1 VYSEFILELIE
12 EVNKY
17 LSPETLIIKEVDNL
31 SNNVT
36 AQSIINVNGKHEI
49 LTLKNN
55 IDDYIL
61 SHELLHF
68 LARKNIPTIVMMIDQ
83 DNVGLIGAE
92 LQGYLEHNWILNEQK
107 RRGLAID
114 ENMLYSDIIETIGK
128 DKGDLTNDMGRV
140 LIICNMIRTFPK
152 VFNRNLE
159 FLKNNN
165 HCSLQ
170 YANRIMSCYTNSE
183 IYSVFDCRRITVRAI
198 KEWDKIIKE
207 NDISNIDLNILLC
220 AVPVFS
226 ERQLDRL
233 ANASIELVKDGINSI
248 DNKKMSYL
256 FTIKDNQCC
265 YFFTALDKD
274 IDTLEEHINNK
285 TLKEVIGILGLKHYI
300 Y

>member
-1 VYSEFILELIE
+1 MYSEFILELIE

-31 SNNVT
+31 NNNVT

-49 LTLKNN
+49 LILKNN
-55 IDDYIL
+55 IDDYTL

-83 DNVGLIGAE
+83 DNVGLIGVE

-107 RRGLAID
+107 KRGLVID

-128 DKGDLTNDMGRV
+128 DKGDLTNDIGRV

-152 VFNRNLE
+152 VFDRNLE
-159 FLKNNN
+159 FFKKNN

-170 YANRIMSCYTNSE
+170 YANIIMSCYTNSE

-220 AVPVFS
+220 AIPV
-226 ERQLDRL
+226 
-233 ANASIELVKDGINSI
+233 
-248 DNKKMSYL
+248 
-256 FTIKDNQCC
+256 
-265 YFFTALDKD
+265 
-274 IDTLEEHINNK
+274 
-285 TLKEVIGILGLKHYI
+285 
-300 Y
+300 